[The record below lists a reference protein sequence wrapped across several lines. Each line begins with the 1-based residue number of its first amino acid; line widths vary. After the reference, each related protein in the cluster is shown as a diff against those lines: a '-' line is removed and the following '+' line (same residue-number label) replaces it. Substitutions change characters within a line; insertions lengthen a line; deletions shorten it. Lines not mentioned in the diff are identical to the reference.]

1 MKCRYLI
8 QLAAVFFCVQTQA
21 QPGAAPFSTIDLPA
35 LCKILGTEKRIIGL
49 GESTHGT
56 REFTSIRTEVVKTLV
71 TQYNYR
77 AIVLEADFVPCEKI
91 NSFIAGGKGDIEK
104 LLIDQRLWPWIQ
116 EDFLNLLIWLKE
128 YNQQHQTGP
137 VRFYGMDS
145 QYTGLFAKKDS
156 VLLHDFETG
165 TKLFSIID
173 GSGNP
178 REKIKALRKLDD
190 QLSDVPDSID
200 LEMHY
205 YLLCYL
211 HKLSLA
217 EKGNTDTRDENMARF
232 VQLIQKKYGDSLRM
246 ILWGKNSHISKQGP
260 ALNER
265 TAAGYHLSKLYGNA
279 YAAIGQDF
287 KEGTFLAV
295 DYENKTERKIKP
307 FLLKPTRQTLAASI
321 DFTNTPFLVVNCSS
335 LKESY
340 SINAIGAIYV
350 REPGKKNAFYSK
362 IKKDKEYDYLIISAV
377 STPIRLLSSYLN
389 KMQP

>member
-1 MKCRYLI
+1 MKWRYLV

-56 REFTSIRTEVVKTLV
+56 REFTNIRAAMVKTLV
-71 TQYNYR
+71 TQYNFR
-77 AIVLEADFVPCEKI
+77 AFVLEADFAPCEKI
-91 NSFIAGGKGDIEK
+91 NSFIAEGKGDIEK

-116 EDFLNLLIWLKE
+116 EDFLHLLTWLRE
-128 YNQQHQTGP
+128 YNQQHPFRP

-145 QYTGLFAKKDS
+145 QYTGLFAKRDS
-156 VLLHDFETG
+156 VLLHDPETG
-165 TKLFSIID
+165 MKLFSIIE
-173 GSGNP
+173 GPGNL
-178 REKIKALRKLDD
+178 REKIKALRKLDA
-190 QLSDVPDSID
+190 QLSGVPDSID

-205 YLLCYL
+205 YLLCHL
-211 HKLSLA
+211 HKLSLS

-232 VQLIQKKYGDSLRM
+232 VQLIQKQHGDSLRM
-246 ILWGKNSHISKQGP
+246 ILWGKNSHISKQEP
-260 ALNER
+260 ASNER

-287 KEGTFLAV
+287 KEGTFMAV
-295 DYENKTERKIKP
+295 DYENKTERIIQP

-321 DFTNTPFLVVNCSS
+321 DFTDTPFLIVKCST

-350 REPGKKNAFYSK
+350 KEPGKRNAFYSK
-362 IKKDKEYDYLIISAV
+362 IKKDEEYDYLIISAV